1 MNRRTPLA
9 AAVYCVAACV
19 FTWPLVLHPRTLLGA
34 AEATGDASLNLWALG
49 WDLRVISEHPSWL
62 FTGRVFDANI
72 FFPAPRTLAYSDN
85 LLPQAVALWPV
96 YAVTGDLV
104 FCYNVLFFGSL
115 VAAAL
120 AMHLLARELTGS
132 ERAAYISGL
141 IFGFAPYHF
150 AHLEHVQLQALYFMP
165 LSFLWLHRLFQRE
178 RRIDTVMLGVVLGIQ
193 AVSSMYYGIIG
204 GIGIAFATVA
214 LVLLTRR
221 VRAWRLLRRAATAAL
236 VAVLVAL
243 PWAVPYLLVH
253 RETGAGR
260 TIGDAARGGAM
271 LANYLQAPATNLLY
285 GRTGLL
291 RPGPGA
297 WLQYSEGVEQELFP
311 GFCALLLALLGC
323 VFAGKESRKVAVVFA
338 VVTVAGVILS
348 MGPEGPTPL
357 YSLLYRGLFGMAAI
371 RAVPR
376 FSVLALLGIAVLAAL
391 AIRSLEAR
399 RPRLARGLVV
409 AALVAI
415 TVEYSNGAIAY
426 PSPPSLRTSV
436 GAWLRDQSGSGAV
449 LCVPM
454 RVWLANTPC
463 MLQSLEHRRPV
474 VNGYSGIMPLFF
486 EAMVGTA
493 NRLPAADALLAMHNI
508 GVEYVVSDEAL
519 AVEPAFGEVLVE
531 RARFDQQRV
540 YQLHWSPEIEAKVRA
555 TGETPPPDPGPIP
568 FTAGE
573 AATYRLRWTSGP
585 LDVAAGQATISV
597 VPPRPGAGFTFRVDA
612 STAPWMS
619 RFYEAIVRLESAT
632 SAGLLPLEYS
642 EVIDEGTR
650 GLERQLTFDPERH
663 EVRIVS
669 GGTSIVL
676 PVAIGARDPIS
687 AFFYLRTLP
696 LTEGARYRIPISDNG
711 RPLRLDVTVGPRESI
726 VLDGRTWE
734 AWKVQPSASERID
747 RDPLRMTAWLSA
759 DERRVPLVVDVSAQ
773 FGTVRVEMTGYRRE

>member
-1 MNRRTPLA
+1 MNRRTLLA
-9 AAVYCVAACV
+9 AAVYCVGACL
-19 FTWPLVLHPRTLLGA
+19 FTWPLVLHSRTLLGA
-34 AEATGDASLNLWALG
+34 SDAIGDPSLNLWALG
-49 WDLRVISEHPSWL
+49 WDLRVISDHPSWL

-72 FFPAPRTLAYSDN
+72 FFPAPHTLAYSDN

-96 YAVTGDLV
+96 YAISGDLV
-104 FCYNVLFFGSL
+104 LCYNVLFFGSL

-120 AMHLLARELTGS
+120 AMHMLARELTGS
-132 ERAAYISGL
+132 ERAAYIAGL

-150 AHLEHVQLQALYFMP
+150 AHLGHVQLQALYFMP

-178 RRIDTVMLGVVLGIQ
+178 RRIDTVMLGVVLGLQ
-193 AVSSMYYGIIG
+193 AVSSIYYGIIG

-214 LVLLTRR
+214 LVLVTRR

-260 TIGDAARGGAM
+260 SFGDAARGGAM

-285 GRTGLL
+285 GRTGIL
-291 RPGPGA
+291 RPGHGA

-323 VFAGKESRKVAVVFA
+323 VSAGKDRRNVAVVFG
-338 VVTVAGVILS
+338 VVTVVGVILS
-348 MGPEGPTPL
+348 MGPEGPVPL
-357 YSLLYRGLFGMAAI
+357 YSLLYRGLFGMAAL

-376 FSVLALLGIAVLAAL
+376 FSVLALLGVAVLAAL

-399 RPRLARGLVV
+399 QPRLARGLVV
-409 AALVAI
+409 AALLAI
-415 TVEYSNGAIAY
+415 AVEYSNGAIAY
-426 PSPPSLRTSV
+426 PPPPSLRTSV
-436 GAWLRDQSGSGAV
+436 GGWLRDQPGSGAV
-449 LCVPM
+449 LCVPI
-454 RVWLANTPC
+454 RVFVGNTPC

-474 VNGYSGIMPLFF
+474 VNGYSGIMPPFF
-486 EAMVGTA
+486 EAMVQTA
-493 NRLPAADALLAMHNI
+493 NRLPAADALLAMHDI
-508 GVEYVVSDEAL
+508 GVEYVVSNEGL
-519 AVEPAFGEVLVE
+519 AVEPAFSEVLVE
-531 RARFDQQRV
+531 RTRFDEQRV

-555 TGETPPPDPGPIP
+555 TVDVPPPDPGPIP

-573 AATYRLRWTSGP
+573 ATTYRLRWTSGP

-597 VPPRPGAGFTFRVDA
+597 VPPHAGEGYLFRVDA

-632 SAGLLPLEYS
+632 TASLLPLAYR

-650 GLERQLTFDPERH
+650 GIERQLTFDPERH

-696 LTEGARYRIPISDNG
+696 LTEGARYGIPISDNG
-711 RPLRLDVTVGPRESI
+711 RPLRLDVTVGPQEPI
-726 VLDGRTWE
+726 VLDGRTWQ
-734 AWKVQPSASERID
+734 AWRVQPTVSERID
-747 RDPLRMTAWLSA
+747 RGPVRMTAWLSA
-759 DERRVPLVVDVSAQ
+759 DERRVPLVIDVSAQ
-773 FGTVRVEMTGYRRE
+773 FGTARVEMTGYRRD

>member
-1 MNRRTPLA
+1 MKRRTLLA
-9 AAVYCVAACV
+9 AVVYCVGACL
-19 FTWPLVLHPRTLLGA
+19 FTWPLVLHSRTLLSTTDA
-34 AEATGDASLNLWALG
+34 IGDASLNLWALG
-49 WDLRVISEHPSWL
+49 WNLRVISEHPSWL

-72 FFPAPRTLAYSDN
+72 FFPAPHTLAYSDN

-96 YAVTGDLV
+96 YAITGDLV
-104 FCYNVLFFGSL
+104 LCYNVLFFGSL

-120 AMHLLARELTGS
+120 AMHMLARELTGS
-132 ERAAYISGL
+132 ERAAYIAGL

-150 AHLEHVQLQALYFMP
+150 AHLGHVQLQALYFMP

-178 RRIDTVMLGVVLGIQ
+178 RRSDTVMLGVVLGLQ
-193 AVSSMYYGIIG
+193 AISSIYYGIIG

-214 LVLLTRR
+214 LVLVTRR

-260 TIGDAARGGAM
+260 SIGDAARGGAV
-271 LANYLQAPATNLLY
+271 LANYLQAPAMNLLY
-285 GRTGLL
+285 GRTGIL

-323 VFAGKESRKVAVVFA
+323 VSAGKDSRKVAVVFA
-338 VVTVAGVILS
+338 VVTVVGVILS

-357 YSLLYRGLFGMAAI
+357 YSLLYRGLFGMAAL

-399 RPRLARGLVV
+399 KPRLARGLVV
-409 AALVAI
+409 AALLAI
-415 TVEYSNGAIAY
+415 AVEYSNGAIAY
-426 PSPPSLRTSV
+426 PPPPSLRTSV
-436 GAWLRDQSGSGAV
+436 GEWLRDQPGSGAV

-454 RVWLANTPC
+454 RVWVGNTPC

-474 VNGYSGIMPLFF
+474 VNGYSGIVPPFF
-486 EAMVGTA
+486 EAMVQTA
-493 NRLPAADALLAMHNI
+493 TRLPAADALLAMHNL
-508 GVEYVVSDEAL
+508 GVEYVVSNEEL
-519 AVEPAFGEVLVE
+519 AVEPAFSEVLVE
-531 RARFDQQRV
+531 RTRFDEQRV

-555 TGETPPPDPGPIP
+555 TVDVPPPDPGPIP

-597 VPPRPGAGFTFRVDA
+597 VPPHAGEGYLFRVDA

-619 RFYEAIVRLESAT
+619 RFYEAIVKLESAT
-632 SAGLLPLEYS
+632 TASLLPLAYR

-650 GLERQLTFDPERH
+650 GIERQLTFDPERH

-676 PVAIGARDPIS
+676 PVGIGARDPIS

-696 LTEGARYRIPISDNG
+696 LTEGARYGIPISDNG
-711 RPLRLDVTVGPRESI
+711 RPLRLDVIVGPLEPI
-726 VLDGRTWE
+726 VLDGRTWQ
-734 AWKVQPSASERID
+734 AWRVQPTVSERID
-747 RDPLRMTAWLSA
+747 RGPVRMTAWLSA
-759 DERRVPLVVDVSAQ
+759 DERRVPLVIDVSAQ
-773 FGTVRVEMTGYRRE
+773 FGTARVEMTGYRRD